1 MHLLP
6 VYDVTATRND
16 FKHVHE
22 IRMKRISVFKVLDS
36 VHKETEA
43 LALWKFSSLQ
53 LPDLFRL
60 TINSNITNPE
70 DTC

>member
-1 MHLLP
+1 
-6 VYDVTATRND
+6 
-16 FKHVHE
+16 
-22 IRMKRISVFKVLDS
+22 MKRISVFKVLDS